1 MPVAPKVYLTA
12 LLALA
17 ASAAAADATLIY
29 DEGDDPFKL
38 RVRAGEIRIDD
49 GSDSWQ
55 LYRQADNAIYS
66 VTPGKDR
73 YTRMDGDTAA
83 RIRERIQALR
93 ERMEAQLAELPAD
106 QREIARAALA
116 GQVPGFGTSPDVS
129 VAATDAR
136 EEVAGRAC
144 NVFQVRRG
152 GKPHEQ
158 LCVASREALG
168 ITLAE
173 FDTVAAMFEL
183 MQTMLAG
190 TGMEYVGLPYLE
202 LDGVPIRYQ
211 DGREGQR
218 RTLSRVSHD
227 AIPGLMFEIPP
238 HYEAVSPQ
246 LETGP

>member
-1 MPVAPKVYLTA
+1 MSIASKVYLTA
-12 LLALA
+12 VLALA
-17 ASAAAADATLIY
+17 TATAAADVTLVY

-55 LYRQADNAIYS
+55 LYRRADNAIYS
-66 VTPGKDR
+66 VSPDRDR
-73 YTRMDGDTAA
+73 YTRMDVDAA
-83 RIRERIQALR
+83 AGIRDRIRSLR
-93 ERMEAQLAELPAD
+93 ERMESQLAELPAD

-116 GQVPGFGTSPDVS
+116 GQVPGFGVSPDVS

-136 EEVAGRAC
+136 EDVAGRAC
-144 NVFQVRRG
+144 TVFQVRRG
-152 GKPHEQ
+152 GKAGEQ
-158 LCVASREALG
+158 LCVASRDALG
-168 ITLAE
+168 MTADE

-183 MQTMLAG
+183 MQTLLAG

-211 DGREGQR
+211 DGREGRR

-238 HYEAVSPQ
+238 HYEAASPQ
-246 LETGP
+246 LESGR